1 MSETKHWVA
10 CCERC
15 IAHECNFSRPTV
27 IGCEYWEVH
36 IRLQTCTC
44 FFFARRNSGLWR
56 KFDQLFG
63 CPVTLSCQIWDLR
76 FKAFEGDGPT
86 RWYDALG
93 FLYEQQLSIGR
104 KYWKPKIGP
113 MFHELWKS
121 LRHLYDSTEN
131 IWRNYITY
139 CFTNFLWWQW
149 LWQDGMSF
157 WNIYIGIVCKAEV
170 DSRGDR
176 GNRWVTVVVLLFS
189 AWSLGPVSI

>member
-1 MSETKHWVA
+1 MDFDSTLCCQIPTKIFHQNVGNKTLGSVL
-10 CCERC
+10 RQ
-15 IAHECNFSRPTV
+15 
-27 IGCEYWEVH
+27 VH
-36 IRLQTCTC
+36 CPWMQFQLANCDRLWISGSSHSSSDSYV

-63 CPVTLSCQIWDLR
+63 CPVTPSCQIWNLR
-76 FKAFEGDGPT
+76 FEAFEGDGPT

-113 MFHELWKS
+113 MFHELWMS

-139 CFTNFLWWQW
+139 CFTNCLWWQW

-157 WNIYIGIVCKAEV
+157 WNIGIVCKAEV
-170 DSRGDR
+170 DSCSP
-176 GNRWVTVVVLLFS
+176 FY
-189 AWSLGPVSI
+189 